1 MALRI
6 PDIEHLRTLVLV
18 ARKGSITNAAEELL
32 RSQSA
37 ISIQISKLEEY
48 FGYQLLVRHA
58 RGVSLTSHGR
68 LVVSYADRIFALI
81 GEMNDQIGREVLPES
96 LKIGLWP
103 EYSFGKLSRLL
114 REFREQREST
124 CLRVVV
130 SRTRELDR
138 LMTEGALDVALLAME
153 FTELEPIVTWSEPLY
168 WVASSDF
175 VVDTARPLPL
185 VMVMDDADE
194 QKLYDWDRRIISSLE
209 EAGLEWRIAYG
220 TETIAAKVAAIEAGL
235 GIGNLTA
242 QAHTPSMRILTELDN
257 LPPPPMVKLGIVA
270 KEGLVSRPLDALV
283 RTLLSLTG
291 NVAPER

>member
-1 MALRI
+1 M
-6 PDIEHLRTLVLV
+6 LVG
-18 ARKGSITNAAEELL
+18 RKGSITGAAEELL

-68 LVVSYADRIFALI
+68 VVANYATRILALVS
-81 GEMNDQIGREVLPES
+81 EMNDQIGREELPES

-114 REFREQREST
+114 REFREQRESV

-130 SRTRELDR
+130 ARTRDLDR
-138 LMTEGALDVALLAME
+138 LMREGALDVALLAME
-153 FTELEPIVTWSEPLY
+153 FTEFEPIASWTEPLY
-168 WVASSDF
+168 WVASSGF
-175 VVDTARPLPL
+175 VVDTSRPLPL
-185 VMVMDDADE
+185 VMVMDDADD
-194 QKLYDWDRRIISSLE
+194 QKLYDWDRRIIDSLE
-209 EAGLEWRIAYG
+209 QAKLEWRIAYG

-242 QAHTPSMRILTELDN
+242 QAHTSSMRILTELDS

-270 KEGLVSRPLDALV
+270 REGLVSRTLDALV
-283 RTLLSLTG
+283 RTLVSLSGSSPL
-291 NVAPER
+291 ER